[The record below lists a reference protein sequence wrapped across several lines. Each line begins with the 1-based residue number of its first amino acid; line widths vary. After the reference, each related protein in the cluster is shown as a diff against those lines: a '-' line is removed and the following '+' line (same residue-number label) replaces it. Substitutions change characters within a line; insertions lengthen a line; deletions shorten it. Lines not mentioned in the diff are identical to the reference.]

1 MSITYTACEKI
12 RKKTNKMEM
21 GDPEEIHLSGL
32 HQPQKDPRVRGSWY
46 TLFSVVSAV
55 ASILWY

>member
-1 MSITYTACEKI
+1 
-12 RKKTNKMEM
+12 MEM